1 MNVSMRMLFT
11 ASWCVFVLTYMWQCA
26 HEFLHFEKQFNGIE
40 KYAMHYLEE
49 ENAEF
54 ALIQLCKQRYI
65 IVGDKE
71 TISRT
76 IRLIHKVYYFF

>member
-54 ALIQLCKQRYI
+54 ALIQLLQAE
-65 IVGDKE
+65 VLH
-71 TISRT
+71 SW
-76 IRLIHKVYYFF
+76 